1 MDNDNTKTQD
11 LIRELLLITG
21 DITVLR
27 NKLNDIEQRAEKIME
42 KLDET

>member
-11 LIRELLLITG
+11 LIREVLLITG